1 MFLSAN
7 AALSG
12 SEVWNA
18 MGAQRKVLSDPKQIY
33 KGQNSFSAA
42 FSVQTNIL
50 PSFAIKTSTVSST
63 GE

>member
-1 MFLSAN
+1 
-7 AALSG
+7 
-12 SEVWNA
+12 
-18 MGAQRKVLSDPKQIY
+18 MGAQKKALSDPKQIC

-50 PSFAIKTSTVSST
+50 PSFTIKTSTVFST